1 MDRPLGPR
9 QPDKRHEAYE
19 SIFGR
24 PSAIHHQSGS
34 PLNYPPPY
42 PPNQYP
48 YPQQQQ
54 QGLYASPPDR
64 RTSYASSYTSSTQQY
79 APQQPSASNH
89 RQSFYA
95 QPSQTWTYAGSPYQQ
110 QPYSQPQMPSHASSV
125 MSNPHAQGV
134 LVAQPEESPDA
145 SLESLTRA
153 GLTPAQ
159 AYQAQVYLNSPLGQ
173 QNAWATR
180 ANGSTFDYDKDPR
193 YHNGGPSYPHPGNVP
208 RLGVNI
214 DADNGRLGLDFGEGS
229 SPSDTDDGSELPW
242 ARSAQSVRSSH
253 HSHHHHHHHH
263 SQPPPQHHHH
273 SSQHRHLSHSP
284 PDGLSVRSA
293 GSDQSAPSPPGRPY
307 PLQLDTALMTQSAR
321 PNISPVS
328 STHIDLNP
336 PGSSTRRSSESART
350 MPGGPSYRRERSA
363 QDRSRSMSAATTAQ
377 VRAALLDGTSP
388 SSSRPRPSL
397 PPLPGSSAPS
407 SPGPPRR
414 TPIVYPALL
423 SRVAEAF
430 RARIALAD
438 RVKDGLTYKDAF
450 DGRQAVDK
458 IAYIIK
464 TTDRN
469 LALLLG
475 RALDAQKYFHA
486 VTYDHRLRDSSS
498 DVYQF
503 RTRVPSPF
511 VSGEVTA
518 PSNDDG
524 ANGHNKLS
532 LPTRPASAVTQDSS
546 SPNEVSTESDHG
558 KPGDADSIAPAQRPR
573 AGSISS
579 DDIPL
584 PTGVFTLLTD
594 CYSPTCSRDH
604 LCYSITCPRRLEQ
617 QARLNMKPQLALKK
631 QESRESLGELELVE
645 PGMLWIHSVP
655 QEIVNSVSDQEK
667 RRQEAINEVIYTER
681 DFVRDMEYL
690 RDVWIAPLKTSNIIP
705 ESRRSDFIEQVFW
718 NVLDIIAVN
727 TRLRDALNRRQ
738 KSYAV
743 VENIADIFHDAVPN
757 FGPFVSYGAHQ
768 LYGKYEF
775 EKERSSNPAFA
786 QFVEENERRPESRKL
801 ELNAYLTKPTTR
813 LARYPLLLEAVLKQ
827 TPDDNSDKED
837 IPKVVELVREFLR
850 EVNNQTGKAENRF
863 NLLQLDQQL
872 VFRPGETVDLRLKDE
887 GRELIH
893 KGALNRRGQGDSGE
907 LQVFLFDHALLM
919 VKQKSKGEQYKVYR
933 RPIPLE
939 LLFISASD
947 DSGNGT
953 VSLRPLNFRQ
963 PRTLVKR
970 NSFNSAVSKALP
982 YPPAVPVKFENG
994 GKGGFSITFVHLGR
1008 KYYQM
1013 TLWAS
1018 TNVSH
1023 RKWVEAITRQ
1033 QELMRERSQL
1043 FEMDTLSEGFFTAIN
1058 GVNCAAPF
1066 NEGRKVVY
1074 GTYDG
1079 VYFSD
1084 LREQN
1089 RDPVKVLALTDV
1101 AQVDVLDDY
1110 GLLIV
1115 LSEGQVI
1122 TFPLDALDAIDPLAG
1137 LKRAKRIASHT
1148 SFFKTGICIG
1158 RTFVCVVKTSPLSS
1172 TIKIFEPIDQNIRGR
1187 SKPTFRKLLQGGND
1201 TLRIYREFYIPV
1213 QSSSIHFLKTR
1224 LCVAC
1229 VNGFEIIDPD
1239 TLDTQGLLD
1248 PSDES
1253 LEFVRRRGDNVK
1265 PKPMAIY
1272 RIENEFLLC
1281 YDDFAFYINR
1291 TGHRS
1296 RKDFM
1301 VFWEGTPTAFALQY
1315 PYVLAFEPTFVEIR
1329 NVETGSMSQVIQGNN
1344 LRCLFT
1350 DTPLSTQS
1358 QSRMS
1363 HGSFSSTHSIN
1374 QYGHQPYSANSY
1386 GGRQSIQS
1394 SYTPSPVLPPPYPP
1408 IASPYGGRAAG
1419 RDEIILV
1426 SDDRV
1431 MTLRMSLPGQ

>member
-24 PSAIHHQSGS
+24 PSPVHHQNPS
-34 PLNYPPPY
+34 PVNYASS
-42 PPNQYP
+42 QYL
-48 YPQQQQ
+48 YPQQHSQNQQ
-54 QGLYASPPDR
+54 FSQYSDR
-64 RTSYASSYTSSTQQY
+64 RSSYAPSYASSTHQAHP
-79 APQQPSASNH
+79 APA
-89 RQSFYA
+89 QSQFYA
-95 QPSQTWTYAGSPYQQ
+95 QPSQPPNSWAYSSYPYRQ
-110 QPYSQPQMPSHASSV
+110 QPYSHTTATTSHASSV
-125 MSNPHAQGV
+125 ASNPHTQGIIAAPPD
-134 LVAQPEESPDA
+134 LSPDT
-145 SLESLTRA
+145 SLESFTRD

-159 AYQAQVYLNSPLGQ
+159 AYQAQVYLSSPMGQ
-173 QNAWATR
+173 QNVQPGR
-180 ANGSTFDYDKDPR
+180 PHEYDNGPPR
-193 YHNGGPSYPHPGNVP
+193 YQNGASGHPSNGVP

-214 DADNGRLGLDFGEGS
+214 DADNGRLGIDFAEGS

-242 ARSAQSVRSSH
+242 THGRSSYA
-253 HSHHHHHHHH
+253 SQQPRAYQ
-263 SQPPPQHHHH
+263 SYVQPQPPPPPPHH
-273 SSQHRHLSHSP
+273 SSQYQRHSQVP
-284 PDGLSVRSA
+284 PDALSVRS
-293 GSDQSAPSPPGRPY
+293 GSSDQSAASPPPRPH
-307 PLQLDTALMTQSAR
+307 PLQLDTAIMNHAAR
-321 PNISPVS
+321 PGTSAS
-328 STHIDLNP
+328 SLVEA
-336 PGSSTRRSSESART
+336 STRRSSESSRT
-350 MPGGPSYRRERSA
+350 MPGGPAFRRDRTV

-377 VRAALLDGTSP
+377 VRAVLLDGVAG
-388 SSSRPRPSL
+388 SSRSRPSL
-397 PPLPGSSAPS
+397 PLMQGSSTPS

-430 RARIALAD
+430 RARVAVND

-475 RALDAQKYFHA
+475 RALDAQKFFHA
-486 VTYDHRLRDSSS
+486 VTYDHRLRDSAS

-511 VSGEVTA
+511 VSGEVGA
-518 PSNDDG
+518 PNSADDN
-524 ANGHNKLS
+524 ALS
-532 LPTRPASAVTQDSS
+532 LHRAGSTVTHDSS
-546 SPNEVSTESDHG
+546 SPSNEVSTESDGHG
-558 KPGDADSIAPAQRPR
+558 NGRTQRPR
-573 AGSISS
+573 AGSMSA
-579 DDIPL
+579 DDVPL

-594 CYSPTCSRDH
+594 CYSPTCSRDQ

-617 QARLNMKPQLALKK
+617 QARLNLKPQLALKK
-631 QESRESLGELELVE
+631 QESQESLGELDIAE
-645 PGMLWIHSVP
+645 PGQLWIHSVP
-655 QEIVNSVSDQEK
+655 QEVVNSVSDQEK
-667 RRQEAINEVIYTER
+667 KRQEAINEVIYTER

-690 RDVWIAPLKTSNIIP
+690 RDVWINPLKNSEIIP
-705 ESRRSDFIEQVFW
+705 EARRADFVEQVFW
-718 NVLDIIAVN
+718 NVQDIIAVN
-727 TRLRDALNRRQ
+727 TRLRDALNKRQ

-743 VENIADIFHDAVPN
+743 VESIADIFFDAVPH

-786 QFVEENERRPESRKL
+786 QFVEDNERRPESRKL

-827 TPDDNSDKED
+827 TPDDTSDREGL
-837 IPKVVELVREFLR
+837 PKVVALVREFLG
-850 EVNNQTGKAENRF
+850 EVNLQTGRAENRF

-872 VFRPGETVDLRLKDE
+872 VFRPGEQVDLRLKDE
-887 GRELIH
+887 GRELVH
-893 KGALNRRGQGDSGE
+893 KGPLNKRGGSQGDSGE

-939 LLFISASD
+939 LLYVIATD
-947 DSGNGT
+947 DTNGT
-953 VSLRPLNFRQ
+953 VRTLNTRH

-970 NSFNSAVSKALP
+970 NSFNTASTVKTLP
-982 YPPAVPVKFENG
+982 YPPSIPVKYENG
-994 GKGGFSITFVHLGR
+994 GKAGFSITFVHLGR

-1018 TNVSH
+1018 TQVSH

-1033 QELMRERSQL
+1033 QELMRERSTY
-1043 FEMDTLSEGFFTAIN
+1043 FEMETLSEGFFTAMN

-1066 NEGRKVVY
+1066 MEGKKVVF
-1074 GTYDG
+1074 GTFDG

-1122 TFPLDALDAIDPLAG
+1122 TFPLDALDHMDPMAG

-1148 SFFKTGICIG
+1148 SFFKTGVCIG

-1172 TIKIFEPIDQNIRGR
+1172 TIKILEPIDQNVRGR

-1229 VNGFEIIDPD
+1229 VNGFEIIDPA

-1281 YDDFAFYINR
+1281 YDDFAFYIDR
-1291 TGHRS
+1291 SGHRS

-1301 VFWEGTPTAFALQY
+1301 VYWEGTPTGFALQY

-1329 NVETGSMSQVIQGNN
+1329 NVETGSMSQIIQGNN

-1350 DTPLSTQS
+1350 DIPPSASQS
-1358 QSRMS
+1358 QRVS
-1363 HGSFSSTHSIN
+1363 HGSFSSTYSVN
-1374 QYGHQPYSANSY
+1374 QYAHPHQHQHQPYSTNSY
-1386 GGRQSIQS
+1386 GGRQSVQS
-1394 SYTPSPVLPPPYPP
+1394 SYSSSPVPPVYPG
-1408 IASPYGGRAAG
+1408 ALPYGRTAG

-1431 MTLRMSLPGQ
+1431 MTLRMTPPGQ